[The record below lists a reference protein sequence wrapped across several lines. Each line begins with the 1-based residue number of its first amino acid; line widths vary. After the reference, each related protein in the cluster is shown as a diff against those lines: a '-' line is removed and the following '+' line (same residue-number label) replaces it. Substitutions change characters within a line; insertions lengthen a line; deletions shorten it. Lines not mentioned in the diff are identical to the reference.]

1 MPPVIALVI
10 PVYNHREGLRDVVQR
25 ALNQCR
31 TVIVVDDGS
40 TDGSA
45 DSLEG
50 LPITLAR
57 LPRNGGK
64 GAAPLSGAAEAARL
78 GATHMITL
86 DADGQH
92 YPEDIPLFLKAIA
105 QHPGA
110 IIVGCRDFNVPHV
123 PGSSRF
129 WEGVFRLLDAGADR
143 GAGARHAERLPRL
156 SLARAGLPEI
166 HGARATPFEIE
177 VLVRAAWAGFDVRE
191 IDIRVYYPPRE
202 ERISHFKALKDNV
215 RISLLNTR
223 LTIRALV
230 PVPFRQHSVDGQG
243 SISLLRPMDSLRRL
257 LADRATPWQ
266 LGRSAAV
273 AIAVST
279 LPLPGLQSILL
290 LLCVGWL
297 RLNRLCALAMIPL
310 TWPPF
315 VPGLGVLLGYRLRKG
330 SWLTEFS
337 VQTLGY
343 EAPQRILDWFAG
355 ALVLAP
361 LLGLLAGAIVGALA
375 YLAARGMVSI
385 PQGAGKGSGLAD

>member
-64 GAAPLSGAAEAARL
+64 GAALLSGAAEAARL

-129 WEGVFRLLDAGADR
+129 GRAFSAFWMLVQTGERVRDMQSGFRAYPLRVLDCLKFTEPGYA
-143 GAGARHAERLPRL
+143 
-156 SLARAGLPEI
+156 
-166 HGARATPFEIE
+166 FEIE

-215 RISLLNTR
+215 SISLLNTR

-315 VPGLGVLLGYRLRKG
+315 VPGLGVLLGYRLCKG

-385 PQGAGKGSGLAD
+385 PQGGGKGSGLAD

>member
-1 MPPVIALVI
+1 MPPVTAVVI
-10 PVYNHREGLRDVVQR
+10 PVYNHRDGVRSVVQR
-25 ALNQCR
+25 ALSQCS

-45 DSLEG
+45 ESLTG
-50 LPITLAR
+50 LPISLVR
-57 LPRNGGK
+57 LPRNCGK
-64 GAAPLSGAAEAARL
+64 GAALRAGAAEAARL
-78 GATHMITL
+78 GASHMITL

-92 YPEDIPLFLKAIA
+92 FPEDIPLFFQAIA
-105 QHPGA
+105 QPPGA
-110 IIVGCRDFNVPHV
+110 IIVGCRDFTVPHV

-129 WEGVFRLLDAGADR
+129 GRAFSAFWMRVQT
-143 GAGARHAERLPRL
+143 GARVRDMQ
-156 SLARAGLPEI
+156 SGFRAYPLRVLDCLKFTEPGY
-166 HGARATPFEIE
+166 AFEVE
-177 VLVRAAWAGFDVRE
+177 VLVRAVWAGFDVHE
-191 IDIRVYYPPRE
+191 INIRVYYPPRE

-230 PVPFRQHSVDGQG
+230 PVPFRQHNVDEQG
-243 SISLLRPMDSLRRL
+243 RISLLRPMDSLRRL

-290 LLCVGWL
+290 LLCIGWL

-315 VPGLGVLLGYRLRKG
+315 VPGLGVLLGYRLRNG
-330 SWLTEFS
+330 SWLTDFS
-337 VQTLGY
+337 LQTLGY
-343 EAPQRILDWFAG
+343 EAPQRILDWLVG

-361 LLGLLAGAIVGALA
+361 LLGLLAGGVVWVLA
-375 YLAARGMVSI
+375 YLAARGMS
-385 PQGAGKGSGLAD
+385 PLRQRGGHAK

>member
-1 MPPVIALVI
+1 MPPVTAVVI
-10 PVYNHREGLRDVVQR
+10 PVYNHREGVCNVVQR
-25 ALNQCR
+25 VLGHCS

-50 LPITLAR
+50 LPVTLVR
-57 LPRNGGK
+57 LPHNGGK
-64 GAAPLSGAAEAARL
+64 GAALLAGAAAAARL

-92 YPEDIPLFLKAIA
+92 YPEDIPLFFQAIA
-105 QHPGA
+105 QNPGA
-110 IIVGCRDFNVPHV
+110 IIVGRRDFSVPHV

-129 WEGVFRLLDAGADR
+129 GRAFSAFWMRVQTGARVRDMQSGFRAYPLHLLDCLKFTEPGYA
-143 GAGARHAERLPRL
+143 
-156 SLARAGLPEI
+156 
-166 HGARATPFEIE
+166 FEVE
-177 VLVRAAWAGFDVRE
+177 VLVRAVWAGFEVRE

-202 ERISHFKALKDNV
+202 ERVSHFKAFKDNV

-230 PVPFRQHSVDGQG
+230 PVPFRQHNVDELGR
-243 SISLLRPMDSLRRL
+243 ISLLRPMDSLRRL

-279 LPLPGLQSILL
+279 LPIPGLQSIML
-290 LLCVGWL
+290 LLCIGWL
-297 RLNRLCALAMIPL
+297 RLSRLCALAMIPL

-315 VPGLGVLLGYRLRKG
+315 VPGLGVLLGYRLRNG
-330 SWLTEFS
+330 NWLTEFS
-337 VQTLGY
+337 LQTLGH
-343 EAPQRILDWFAG
+343 EAPQRILDWLAG
-355 ALVLAP
+355 ALALAP
-361 LLGLLAGAIVGALA
+361 VLGLLAGAVVWILA
-375 YLAARGMVSI
+375 CLAARGMV
-385 PQGAGKGSGLAD
+385 QRCGNA

>member
-1 MPPVIALVI
+1 MPPVIAVVI
-10 PVYNHREGLRDVVQR
+10 PVYNHRKSLRDVVQR
-25 ALNQCR
+25 VLNQCS

-50 LPITLAR
+50 LPCTLVS
-57 LPRNGGK
+57 LPINGGK
-64 GAAPLSGAAEAARL
+64 GAALLAGAAEAVRL
-78 GATHMITL
+78 DATHMIAL

-92 YPEDIPLFLKAIA
+92 YPEDIPLFLQAIA

-110 IIVGCRDFNVPHV
+110 IIVGCRDFSVPHV

-129 WEGVFRLLDAGADR
+129 GRAFSAFWMRVQTGERVRDMQSGFRTYPLRVLDCLKFTEPGYA
-143 GAGARHAERLPRL
+143 
-156 SLARAGLPEI
+156 
-166 HGARATPFEIE
+166 FEVE

-202 ERISHFKALKDNV
+202 ERVSHFKALKDNI

-243 SISLLRPMDSLRRL
+243 RISLLRPMDSLRRL
-257 LADRATPWQ
+257 LADKATPWQ

-290 LLCVGWL
+290 LLCIGWL

-315 VPGLGVLLGYRLRKG
+315 VTGLGVLLGYRLRNG

-343 EAPQRILDWFAG
+343 EAPQRILDWFVG

-361 LLGLLAGAIVGALA
+361 LLGLLAGAAVGALA
-375 YLAARGMVSI
+375 YLAARGMMSMR
-385 PQGAGKGSGLAD
+385 QGGGLAD

>member
-1 MPPVIALVI
+1 MPPVTAVVI
-10 PVYNHREGLRDVVQR
+10 PVYNHRDGLRTVVQR
-25 ALNQCR
+25 ALRQCR
-31 TVIVVDDGS
+31 TVLVVDDGS

-50 LPITLAR
+50 LPVTLVR

-64 GAAPLSGAAEAARL
+64 GAALLAGAAEAARL
-78 GATHMITL
+78 GASHMITL

-92 YPEDIPLFLKAIA
+92 YPEDIPLFLQAIT
-105 QHPGA
+105 QQPGA

-129 WEGVFRLLDAGADR
+129 GRAFSAFWMHVQTGERVRDMQSGFRAYPLRVLDCLKFTEPGYA
-143 GAGARHAERLPRL
+143 
-156 SLARAGLPEI
+156 
-166 HGARATPFEIE
+166 FEVE
-177 VLVRAAWAGFDVRE
+177 VLVRAVWAGFDVRE
-191 IDIRVYYPPRE
+191 IDIRVYYPPPEARV
-202 ERISHFKALKDNV
+202 SHFKALKDNV

-230 PVPFRQHSVDGQG
+230 PVPFRQHSVDEQG
-243 SISLLRPMDSLRRL
+243 RVSLLHPMDSLRRL

-290 LLCVGWL
+290 LLCIGWL

-315 VPGLGVLLGYRLRKG
+315 VPGLGDLLGYRLRKG

-355 ALVLAP
+355 ALCLAP
-361 LLGLLAGAIVGALA
+361 VLGLLAGAVVGALA
-375 YLAARGMVSI
+375 YSAARGMAQQRQEDGHVE
-385 PQGAGKGSGLAD
+385 